1 MRLDLIIPEE
11 RKQREEV
18 HSEIREGEL
27 SLFFMSHQDILA
39 SDLISQRLRAV
50 IYSPAFEWTSAENKK
65 GDETNLVHKNL
76 GHGGKLEIIASN
88 HQKFRHIC
96 LFSTTLVS
104 SDPRTE

>member
-39 SDLISQRLRAV
+39 SDLIPQTLRAV
-50 IYSPAFEWTSAENKK
+50 IYTESSLWMDIRKK
-65 GDETNLVHKNL
+65 GDETNLVQKNL
-76 GHGGKLEIIASN
+76 GHRG
-88 HQKFRHIC
+88 R
-96 LFSTTLVS
+96 
-104 SDPRTE
+104 